1 MHLAEHFRGQ
11 AHHAGSL
18 GGIQRQRRVRIHTV
32 HHADVTHV
40 LHTTNNE
47 HITVTGHDRLGGGVQ
62 RAHGGATQPADSL
75 RRAGVRNRGHQGG
88 HAGDVPALLQGLVH
102 TAPDDIFHF
111 CRIDLRVALEQ
122 PGDQLGGQGLGT
134 DIAVH
139 PALGSAHGGAAKVDN
154 YNVSSIEAHKF
165 TLALSVPRL
174 TEEFPAGSRHLTQL
188 FSRVIHRA
196 KLGVFVCNGYEFSHP
211 NGVDVA
217 QRAAPEGRETDTVD
231 QTHVGV
237 RGGFDDAIFQAA
249 YGFQAQRYHHDL
261 DDLFIGQL
269 ALLLHD
275 WLEQFVGLGIDD
287 LLRLA
292 LPVHFIGVEAL
303 AGLLAQAVGF
313 VHDVDR
319 SLGLVG
325 HAVGVTLSHH
335 VTTVVAGVHA
345 HYVHQVRRT
354 HGPADLFHDL
364 VDALE

>member
-1 MHLAEHFRGQ
+1 
-11 AHHAGSL
+11 
-18 GGIQRQRRVRIHTV
+18 
-32 HHADVTHV
+32 
-40 LHTTNNE
+40 
-47 HITVTGHDRLGGGVQ
+47 
-62 RAHGGATQPADSL
+62 
-75 RRAGVRNRGHQGG
+75 
-88 HAGDVPALLQGLVH
+88 
-102 TAPDDIFHF
+102 
-111 CRIDLRVALEQ
+111 
-122 PGDQLGGQGLGT
+122 
-134 DIAVH
+134 
-139 PALGSAHGGAAKVDN
+139 
-154 YNVSSIEAHKF
+154 
-165 TLALSVPRL
+165 
-174 TEEFPAGSRHLTQL
+174 SRHLTQL

-249 YGFQAQRYHHDL
+249 YGFQTQRYHHDL

-335 VTTVVAGVHA
+335 VTTVEAGVHA

-354 HGPADLFHDL
+354 HGPAELFHDL
-364 VDALE
+364 VDALEVGTHADQAGKATEVGEQYAVDQ